1 MCAMQRARITFAAAA
16 VVATGVAALTPTHP
30 ASAPSATRNAKPLY
44 GIVGEWR
51 RDARLARLDP
61 RSLRPL
67 RGRKLEILDFITAW
81 GFSPDRSRIALGT
94 ACQAG
99 VSLGTLQLVDLRRM
113 RSIGCY
119 TIGGYSAGAV
129 AAVAWLSSDRLL
141 VVTHSPFVGVDVD
154 VDVEILVID
163 SGARRVIDRTPLE
176 GVALTTAR
184 AGDRL
189 VVLTGRTYYGEA
201 RRVLVADARGGI
213 RFVDI
218 EVPSAGALVVEPSGR
233 RAYLVSADTVAE
245 VDLDTLA
252 VAYHGLS
259 EQKSMLGRFLA
270 WLVPA
275 AEAKIAPREIRGALW
290 LGDGVIASFGSNV
303 TIDGHTVSSVPLGLR
318 LIDTRTWR
326 VRTVDE
332 QVSSAFLAGDVL
344 LATGAKEIGLVAYD
358 RRGAKRFQLFRGQ
371 SPVVPIESYETKV
384 WVNVGRRP
392 VLRVVDVRTRRVL
405 GPRRAPLPTLLVE
418 R

>member
-1 MCAMQRARITFAAAA
+1 MCGMQRVRITLAAA
-16 VVATGVAALTPTHP
+16 VVATGVAALTPTQP

-67 RGRKLEILDFITAW
+67 RARKFEILDSISAW

-113 RSIGCY
+113 RSVGCY
-119 TIGGYSAGAV
+119 TIGGYV
-129 AAVAWLSSDRLL
+129 AAVAWPSSDRLL
-141 VVTHSPFVGVDVD
+141 VVTHSPSVG

-163 SGARRVIDRTPLE
+163 SEARRIINRTPLE

-189 VVLTGRTYYGEA
+189 VVLTGRTYYGEPQ
-201 RRVLVADARGGI
+201 RVLVADARGGI
-213 RFVDI
+213 RFVEI
-218 EVPSAGALVVEPSGR
+218 EVPNASALVVEPSGR

-245 VDLDTLA
+245 VDLDSLA

-259 EQKSMLGRFLA
+259 EQESMLGRFLA

-275 AEAKIAPREIRGALW
+275 AEAKIGPREFRGALW
-290 LGDGVIASFGSNV
+290 LGDGVIASFGGNV
-303 TIDGHTVSSVPLGLR
+303 TIDGHTVSSVPAGLR
-318 LIDTRTWR
+318 LIDTRTWT

-332 QVSSAFLAGDVL
+332 QVGSAFLAGDVL

-371 SPVVPIESYETKV
+371 SPVPIATYGTKV